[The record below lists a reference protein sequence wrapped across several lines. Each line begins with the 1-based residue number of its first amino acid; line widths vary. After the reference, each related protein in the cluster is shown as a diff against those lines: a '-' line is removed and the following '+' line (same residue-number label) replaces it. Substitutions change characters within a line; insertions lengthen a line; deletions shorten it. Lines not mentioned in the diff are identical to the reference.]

1 MENFSEKSGLFSTGV
16 DESCGDITCPHCGYI
31 NPGEKNN
38 CEMCGESVRISPEEK
53 QRMENESERFRSM
66 RYQQP
71 RIVSTSTKI
80 PIPVIAVGC
89 SLLLVFLGL
98 GFFSLCLSWVVR
110 RTDTTRHVLNTIMSI
125 QKFTK
130 ITS

>member
-89 SLLLVFLGL
+89 SLLLVFFGT
-98 GFFSLCLSWVVR
+98 GFFSPYVSLG
-110 RTDTTRHVLNTIMSI
+110 
-125 QKFTK
+125 
-130 ITS
+130 